1 MPSRN
6 EPHQEF
12 SDKGYSNIKNA
23 YIYLIIG
30 ILFALYTPIRDKN
43 IN

>member
-30 ILFALYTPIRDKN
+30 ILFAYYKFFD
-43 IN
+43 